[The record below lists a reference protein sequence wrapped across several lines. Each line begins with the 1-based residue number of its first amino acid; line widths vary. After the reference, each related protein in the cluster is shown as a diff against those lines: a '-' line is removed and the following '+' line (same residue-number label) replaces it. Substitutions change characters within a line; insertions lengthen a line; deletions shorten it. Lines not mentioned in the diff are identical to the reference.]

1 MKNEQ
6 NDLPNIDTE
15 SLVDES
21 TLTLG
26 VLLKKARE
34 KKGASVEDIAAQLHL
49 RPAIVKEIEADN
61 LLAVGAATYVRGYV
75 KNYARAVQAD
85 PFEVQACLDKQL
97 QNDAQPS
104 MQSFSRKTTHQARDG
119 RLMALTYV
127 IVFILLALMVLWW
140 FQKSSMET
148 TVDYSQPT
156 VEEVAASA
164 EEAMYDESLVNGEAA
179 LAAQSNDIPLD
190 ERIVETIGD
199 NVTDNNVADNN
210 SAEQY
215 IASNQDVTSE
225 DSAAEKPVTR
235 PQVAEASSQVSA
247 AQLLASMVDSQDND
261 TSDAVTSVLVLTLKG
276 DCWIKVTDANGNT
289 LIDGLKKSGRDINVT
304 GAEPFA
310 VILGAPQVVNI
321 QLNGTQVSLDQY
333 PSGKVARFSL
343 PLAGQ

>member
-15 SLVDES
+15 SLVDEPM
-21 TLTLG
+21 LTLG

-34 KKGASVEDIAAQLHL
+34 NKGASVEDIAAQLHL
-49 RPAIVKEIEADN
+49 RPAIIREIEADN
-61 LLAVGAATYVRGYV
+61 LLEIGAATYVRGYV

-85 PFEVQACLDKQL
+85 PFEVQTCLDKQL
-97 QNDAQPS
+97 LNDEQPS

-119 RLMALTYV
+119 RLMALTYI
-127 IVFILLALMVLWW
+127 IVFVLLALMVLWW

-164 EEAMYDESLVNGEAA
+164 EEAMYDESLINSEAA
-179 LAAQSNDIPLD
+179 LAAQSNNIPLD

-199 NVTDNNVADNN
+199 DVADNN
-210 SAEQY
+210 STERY

-225 DSAAEKPVTR
+225 EQPEL
-235 PQVAEASSQVSA
+235 QVAEASSQVSA

-261 TSDAVTSVLVLTLKG
+261 TSDAVTSALMLTLSG

-321 QLNGTQVSLDQY
+321 QLNGTQVSLEQY

>member
-15 SLVDES
+15 SLVDEP

-34 KKGASVEDIAAQLHL
+34 NKGASVEDIAAQLHL
-49 RPAIVKEIEADN
+49 RPTIIKEIEADN
-61 LLAVGAATYVRGYV
+61 LLEIGAATYVRGYV

-85 PFEVQACLDKQL
+85 PFEVQTCLDKQL
-97 QNDAQPS
+97 LNDAQPS

-119 RLMALTYV
+119 RLMALTYI

-164 EEAMYDESLVNGEAA
+164 EEAMYDESLLNGEAA

-199 NVTDNNVADNN
+199 NVADNN
-210 SAEQY
+210 STEQN
-215 IASNQDVTSE
+215 IASNQDVASE
-225 DSAAEKPVTR
+225 DSVTEQPVSE
-235 PQVAEASSQVSA
+235 PQVAQASAQVSA
-247 AQLLASMVDSQDND
+247 AQLLASMVDSQDTD
-261 TSDAVTSVLVLTLKG
+261 TSDAVTSALVLTLSG

>member
-15 SLVDES
+15 SLVDEP

-34 KKGASVEDIAAQLHL
+34 NKGASVEDIAAQLHL
-49 RPAIVKEIEADN
+49 RPAIIREIEADN
-61 LLAVGAATYVRGYV
+61 LLEIGAATYVRGYV

-85 PFEVQACLDKQL
+85 PFEVQTCLDKQL
-97 QNDAQPS
+97 LNDEQPS

-119 RLMALTYV
+119 RLMALTYI
-127 IVFILLALMVLWW
+127 IVFVLLALMVLWW

-164 EEAMYDESLVNGEAA
+164 EEAMYDESLINSEAA
-179 LAAQSNDIPLD
+179 LAAQSNNIPLD

-199 NVTDNNVADNN
+199 DVADNN
-210 SAEQY
+210 STEQY

-225 DSAAEKPVTR
+225 EQPEL
-235 PQVAEASSQVSA
+235 QVAEASSQVSA

-261 TSDAVTSVLVLTLKG
+261 TSDAVTSALMLTLSG

>member
-15 SLVDES
+15 SLVDEP

-34 KKGASVEDIAAQLHL
+34 NKGASVEDIAAQLHL
-49 RPAIVKEIEADN
+49 RPTIIKEIEADN
-61 LLAVGAATYVRGYV
+61 LLEIGAVTYVRGYV

-85 PFEVQACLDKQL
+85 PFEVQTCLDKQL
-97 QNDAQPS
+97 LNDAQPS

-156 VEEVAASA
+156 VEEMAASA
-164 EEAMYDESLVNGEAA
+164 EEAMYDESLINSEAA
-179 LAAQSNDIPLD
+179 LSAQSNNIPLD

-199 NVTDNNVADNN
+199 NVADNSN
-210 SAEQY
+210 TEQY
-215 IASNQDVTSE
+215 IASNQDVTSV
-225 DSAAEKPVTR
+225 DSVTEPAVTK

-247 AQLLASMVDSQDND
+247 AQLLASMVDSQDTD
-261 TSDAVTSVLVLTLKG
+261 TSDTVTSALMLTLSG

>member
-15 SLVDES
+15 SLVDEP

-34 KKGASVEDIAAQLHL
+34 NKGASVEDIAAQLHL
-49 RPAIVKEIEADN
+49 RPTIIKEIEADN
-61 LLAVGAATYVRGYV
+61 LLEIGAATYVRGYV

-85 PFEVQACLDKQL
+85 PFEVQTCLDKQL
-97 QNDAQPS
+97 LNDAQPS

-119 RLMALTYV
+119 RLMALTYI

-164 EEAMYDESLVNGEAA
+164 EEAMYDESLLNGEAS

-199 NVTDNNVADNN
+199 NVADNN
-210 SAEQY
+210 STEQN
-215 IASNQDVTSE
+215 IASNQDVASE
-225 DSAAEKPVTR
+225 DSVTEQPGSE
-235 PQVAEASSQVSA
+235 PQVAQASAQVSA
-247 AQLLASMVDSQDND
+247 AQLLASMVDSQDTD
-261 TSDAVTSVLVLTLKG
+261 TSDAVTSALVLTLSG

>member
-15 SLVDES
+15 SLVDEP

-34 KKGASVEDIAAQLHL
+34 NKGASVEDIAAQLHL
-49 RPAIVKEIEADN
+49 RPTIIKEIEADN
-61 LLAVGAATYVRGYV
+61 LLEIGAATYVRGYV

-85 PFEVQACLDKQL
+85 PFEVQTCLDKQL
-97 QNDAQPS
+97 LNDAQPS

-119 RLMALTYV
+119 RLMALTYI

-164 EEAMYDESLVNGEAA
+164 EEAMYDESLLNGEAS

-190 ERIVETIGD
+190 ERIFETIGD
-199 NVTDNNVADNN
+199 NVADNN
-210 SAEQY
+210 STEQN
-215 IASNQDVTSE
+215 IASNQDVASE
-225 DSAAEKPVTR
+225 DSVTEQPGSE
-235 PQVAEASSQVSA
+235 PQVAQASAQVSA
-247 AQLLASMVDSQDND
+247 AQLLASMVDSQDTD
-261 TSDAVTSVLVLTLKG
+261 TSDAVTSALVLTLSG

>member
-15 SLVDES
+15 SLVEES

-34 KKGASVEDIAAQLHL
+34 SKGVTIEDIAAQLHL
-49 RPAIVKEIEADN
+49 RPAIIKEIEADN

-85 PFEVQACLDKQL
+85 PFEVQSCLDKQL
-97 QNDAQPS
+97 VNDVEPS

-119 RLMALTYV
+119 RLMFLTYI
-127 IVFILLALMVLWW
+127 IVFVLLALMVLWW
-140 FQKSSMET
+140 FQKSSMDT
-148 TVDYSQPT
+148 KVDYSQPT
-156 VEEVAASA
+156 VEEVAAST
-164 EEAMYDESLVNGEAA
+164 ENA
-179 LAAQSNDIPLD
+179 LSNEQADIANNASAQPLGDQTTNAQSIDGN
-190 ERIVETIGD
+190 ESVYT
-199 NVTDNNVADNN
+199 
-210 SAEQY
+210 
-215 IASNQDVTSE
+215 ASNQDAATETLSVKPQVTVASTQLSAGQMLASMIE
-225 DSAAEKPVTR
+225 SQISDNSAAEQT
-235 PQVAEASSQVSA
+235 
-247 AQLLASMVDSQDND
+247 N
-261 TSDAVTSVLVLTLKG
+261 SDATMSDLVLSLTG
-276 DCWIKVTDANGNT
+276 DCWIKVTDANGKT
-289 LIDGLKKSGRDINVT
+289 LINGLKKSGRDINVT

-333 PSGKVARFSL
+333 PSGKVAHLSL

>member
-15 SLVDES
+15 SLVDEP

-97 QNDAQPS
+97 QNDEQPS

-119 RLMALTYV
+119 RLMALTYI

-179 LAAQSNDIPLD
+179 LAAQSNDIPLG

-199 NVTDNNVADNN
+199 HVADNNVADNN
-210 SAEQY
+210 STEQY
-215 IASNQDVTSE
+215 IASNQDVASE
-225 DSAAEKPVTR
+225 DSVTEQPVSE
-235 PQVAEASSQVSA
+235 PQVAQASSQVSA
-247 AQLLASMVDSQDND
+247 VQLLASMVGSQDAD
-261 TSDAVTSVLVLTLKG
+261 TSDAVTSELVLTLSG